1 VRAVAFSISE
11 PRRKSIPSCVI
22 DRIEPI
28 GFWSYSRQDDE
39 HSGGRLS
46 QLRARLSSEL
56 QINYGRDRVQIFQDS
71 AAIPYGA
78 DWDGV
83 IRDAL
88 NRSTFFIPILTPN
101 FIQSEF
107 CLTEVEIF
115 LEREKALHEAFPE
128 LAGHRRIFPILYIPI
143 AGKEAR
149 QPELVSE
156 LEQVQW
162 LSFERLRHQD
172 YDQPA
177 VRQTVSEFAATIC
190 ELLDRRV
197 DAPASST
204 KRAAKAKSPAPAA
217 VLEEHAAALLTPEYA
232 ELTVAEP
239 DRQARINH
247 GLAVAGVA
255 ALMAMVVWA
264 LTLSDKVDDRLQSAA
279 MVLVTA
285 VAAFAGSFFARRLF
299 DFGRSG
305 QPLRRTVLHVLLAGA
320 LAIPAWIALFI
331 AFALAGTL
339 IFGGD
344 EWYLVMVALGTVAGV
359 LAGFLIALANL
370 VTIYGLRRLPEYQV
384 LIGAGGL
391 ALAAAAV
398 LLFGVVLKSEAQ
410 QQEELLALMAV
421 KGELSGLNEDGTAPS
436 RASIVAAQKRLGLPE
451 TGTLDDDLVAAL
463 EALPDRTEW
472 TVGAGDDLGDII
484 NRAQFTGS
492 RGGNREQTIQI
503 APGTYRLEAMNP
515 DFSFY
520 LSEARIILRGMAA
533 REDTVLMIPTDG
545 SPLTIDD
552 DTIEN
557 LTFRQESGSES
568 MIITT
573 TGPYA
578 FLENGDAAQ
587 ATIRN
592 VVVDAR
598 TTAQAVTIGGGSHES
613 VLIEN
618 ATIRNAN
625 GVALGISG
633 FPYDPSEAQDGK
645 TTALP
650 KAVVRNST
658 LSGKQS
664 AIVVS
669 SQAVPVI
676 EDNVIG
682 PIGEGNGI
690 YVVDTAGGIYSRNRI
705 NRTGNYAALAAGGS
719 AKPEF
724 DGNIINDG
732 SECVNIGEKANVIL
746 RANRFTG
753 CFGGT
758 AADEANLRL
767 SGNAGLVEGD
777 ITVTGKARV
786 TTE

>member
-1 VRAVAFSISE
+1 MQAG
-11 PRRKSIPSCVI
+11 KL
-22 DRIEPI
+22 DPI

-78 DWDGV
+78 DWDEV
-83 IRDAL
+83 IREAL

-143 AGKEAR
+143 IGKEAR
-149 QPELVSE
+149 QPELVRE

-190 ELLDRRV
+190 ELLDRRT

-204 KRAAKAKSPAPAA
+204 KRAAKAKPPAPAA
-217 VLEEHAAALLTPEYA
+217 VPEEHAAALLTPEYA
-232 ELTVAEP
+232 EMTVAEP

-264 LTLSDKVDDRLQSAA
+264 LTLSDKVDDRLQAA
-279 MVLVTA
+279 VLVLVTA
-285 VAAFAGSFFARRLF
+285 IAAFVGSFFAQRLY
-299 DFGRSG
+299 DLTGYRYE
-305 QPLRRTVLHVLLAGA
+305 PYRHVLHALLAGA
-320 LAIPAWIALFI
+320 LAIPAWFVLFLIVLLIGSVVSDNGNLEWLLALF
-331 AFALAGTL
+331 G
-339 IFGGD
+339 
-344 EWYLVMVALGTVAGV
+344 LVGAV

-370 VTIYGLRRLPEYQV
+370 VTIYGLRRLPGYQV
-384 LIGAGGL
+384 QLGAGGL
-391 ALAAAAV
+391 ALSAAAV
-398 LLFGVVLKSEAQ
+398 LVFGVVLKSDAQ
-410 QQEELLALMAV
+410 QQLELLELMAV
-421 KGELSGLNEDGTAPS
+421 KGELSDVNGDSTAPT
-436 RASIVAAQKRLGLPE
+436 RESIVSAQKRLGLPE
-451 TGTLDDDLVAAL
+451 TGTLDDDLIAAL

-472 TVGAGDDLGDII
+472 QVGTGDDLAEII
-484 NRAQFTGS
+484 HRAFWTGAL
-492 RGGNREQTIQI
+492 GGNRGQTILI
-503 APGTYRLEAMNP
+503 APGTYRLETKKE
-515 DFSFY
+515 FEGFY
-520 LSEARIILRGMAA
+520 LSRARITMRGTAG
-533 REDTVLMIPTDG
+533 RDDTVIVMPAGGT
-545 SPLTIDD
+545 PLEIDD

-557 LTFRQESGSES
+557 LTFRQESGAQYTV
-568 MIITT
+568 IGTAV
-573 TGPYA
+573 PYT
-578 FLENGDAAQ
+578 LPENGEVVQ

-598 TTAQAVTIGGGSHES
+598 TTAQAVTINGGSHES

-618 ATIRNAN
+618 VTIRNAN
-625 GVALGISG
+625 GVALGIG
-633 FPYDPSEAQDGK
+633 GYPYDPSEAQDGK

-650 KAVVRNST
+650 KAVVRGST

-669 SQAVPVI
+669 TQAVPVI

-682 PIGEGNGI
+682 PVGEGHGI
-690 YVVDTAGGIYSRNRI
+690 YVIDEAGGTYSRNRI
-705 NRTGNYAALAAGGS
+705 SRTGDYAALAGGGK

-724 DGNIINDG
+724 DGNIINDA
-732 SECVNIGEKANVIL
+732 SECVNFGEQADVIL
-746 RANRFTG
+746 RSNRFSG

-758 AADEANLRL
+758 ATDSASLRL
-767 SGNAGLVEGD
+767 SGNEGLQEGD
-777 ITVTGKARV
+777 ITVIGKARV
-786 TTE
+786 ATE

>member
-1 VRAVAFSISE
+1 MQAG
-11 PRRKSIPSCVI
+11 KL
-22 DRIEPI
+22 DPI

-78 DWDGV
+78 DWDEV
-83 IRDAL
+83 IREAL

-149 QPELVSE
+149 QPELVRE

-190 ELLDRRV
+190 ELLDRRT

-204 KRAAKAKSPAPAA
+204 KRAAKAKPLASTAAP
-217 VLEEHAAALLTPEYA
+217 EEPAAALLTPEFA
-232 ELTVAEP
+232 EMAVAEP

-264 LTLSDKVDDRLQSAA
+264 LTLSDKVDDRLSSAA
-279 MVLVTA
+279 MVALTA
-285 VAAFAGSFFARRLF
+285 FAAFAGSFYARRLF
-299 DFGRSG
+299 DFEGSAPGIR
-305 QPLRRTVLHVLLAGA
+305 PVLLHALLAGA
-320 LAIPAWIALFI
+320 LAIPVWLVLFLIVLLIGSMVSDNGNLEWLLALF
-331 AFALAGTL
+331 G
-339 IFGGD
+339 
-344 EWYLVMVALGTVAGV
+344 LVGAV

-370 VTIYGLRRLPEYQV
+370 VTIYGLRRLPGYQV
-384 LIGAGGL
+384 QLGAGGL
-391 ALAAAAV
+391 ALTAAAV
-398 LLFGVVLKSEAQ
+398 LVFGVVLKSDAQ
-410 QQEELLALMAV
+410 QQLELLELMAV

-436 RASIVAAQKRLGLPE
+436 LESMLAARKRLGLPE
-451 TGTLDDDLVAAL
+451 SSSFDDDLIAAL

-472 TVGAGDDLGDII
+472 NVGPDEDLGDII
-484 NRAQFTGS
+484 IRAHFTGS
-492 RGGNREQTIQI
+492 RGGTREQTILI
-503 APGTYRLEAMNP
+503 APGTYRLESRNP
-515 DFSFY
+515 DFGFY
-520 LSEARIILRGMAA
+520 LQEARITMRGTAG
-533 REDTVLMIPTDG
+533 RGDTVLVMPVKG
-545 SPLTIDD
+545 SGLTIDD

-557 LTFRQESGSES
+557 LTFRQESGAQYGV
-568 MIITT
+568 IGT
-573 TGPYA
+573 TGP
-578 FLENGDAAQ
+578 LLTPEDGEQVQ

-592 VVVDAR
+592 IVVEANTSV
-598 TTAQAVTIGGGSHES
+598 QAVTIGGGAHES
-613 VLIEN
+613 TLIEN
-618 ATIRNAN
+618 VTIRNSA
-625 GVALGISG
+625 GVALGIGG
-633 FPYDPSEAQDGK
+633 FPYDPSETQDGK
-645 TTALP
+645 ASVLP
-650 KAVVRNST
+650 MAIVRNST

-669 SQAVPVI
+669 TQAVPVI

-682 PIGEGNGI
+682 PVGEGHGI
-690 YVVDTAGGIYSRNRI
+690 YVIDEAGGTYSRNRI
-705 NRTGNYAALAAGGS
+705 SRTGDYAALAGGGK

-724 DGNIINDG
+724 DGNIINDA
-732 SECVNIGEKANVIL
+732 SECVNFGEQADVIL
-746 RANRFTG
+746 RSNRFSG

-758 AADEANLRL
+758 ATDSASLRL
-767 SGNAGLVEGD
+767 SGNEGLQEGD
-777 ITVTGKARV
+777 ITVIGKARV
-786 TTE
+786 ATE

>member
-1 VRAVAFSISE
+1 MQAG
-11 PRRKSIPSCVI
+11 KL
-22 DRIEPI
+22 DPI

-78 DWDGV
+78 DWDEV
-83 IRDAL
+83 IREAL

-190 ELLDRRV
+190 ELLDRRT

-204 KRAAKAKSPAPAA
+204 KRAAKAKPLASTAAP
-217 VLEEHAAALLTPEYA
+217 EEPAAALLTPEFA
-232 ELTVAEP
+232 EMAVAEP

-264 LTLSDKVDDRLQSAA
+264 LTLSDKVDDRLSSAA
-279 MVLVTA
+279 MVALTA
-285 VAAFAGSFFARRLF
+285 FAAFAGSFYARRLF
-299 DFGRSG
+299 DFEGSAPGIR
-305 QPLRRTVLHVLLAGA
+305 PVLLHALLAGA
-320 LAIPAWIALFI
+320 LAIPVWLVLFLIVLLIGSMVSDNGNLEWLLALF
-331 AFALAGTL
+331 G
-339 IFGGD
+339 
-344 EWYLVMVALGTVAGV
+344 LVGAV

-370 VTIYGLRRLPEYQV
+370 VTIYGLRRLPGYQV
-384 LIGAGGL
+384 QLGAGGL
-391 ALAAAAV
+391 ALTAAAV
-398 LLFGVVLKSEAQ
+398 LVFGVVLKSDAQ
-410 QQEELLALMAV
+410 QQLELLELMAV

-436 RASIVAAQKRLGLPE
+436 LESMLAARKRLGLPE
-451 TGTLDDDLVAAL
+451 SSSFDDDLIAAL

-472 TVGAGDDLGDII
+472 NVGPDEDLGDII
-484 NRAQFTGS
+484 IRAHFTGS
-492 RGGNREQTIQI
+492 RGGTREQTILI
-503 APGTYRLEAMNP
+503 APGTYRLESRNP
-515 DFSFY
+515 DFGFY
-520 LSEARIILRGMAA
+520 LQEARITMRGTAG
-533 REDTVLMIPTDG
+533 RGDTVLVMPVKG
-545 SPLTIDD
+545 SGLTIDD

-557 LTFRQESGSES
+557 LTFRQESGAQYGV
-568 MIITT
+568 IGT
-573 TGPYA
+573 TGP
-578 FLENGDAAQ
+578 LLTPEDGEQVQ

-592 VVVDAR
+592 IVVEANTSV
-598 TTAQAVTIGGGSHES
+598 QAVTIGGGAHES
-613 VLIEN
+613 TLIEN
-618 ATIRNAN
+618 VTIRNSA
-625 GVALGISG
+625 GVALGIGG
-633 FPYDPSEAQDGK
+633 FPYDPSETQDGK
-645 TTALP
+645 ASVLP
-650 KAVVRNST
+650 MAIVRNST

-669 SQAVPVI
+669 TQAVPVI

-682 PIGEGNGI
+682 PVGEGHGI
-690 YVVDTAGGIYSRNRI
+690 YVIDEAGGTYSRNRI
-705 NRTGNYAALAAGGS
+705 SRTGDYAALAGGGK

-724 DGNIINDG
+724 DGNIINDA
-732 SECVNIGEKANVIL
+732 SECVNFGEQADVIL
-746 RANRFTG
+746 RSNRFSG

-758 AADEANLRL
+758 ATDSASLRL
-767 SGNAGLVEGD
+767 SGNEGLQEGD
-777 ITVTGKARV
+777 ITVIGKARV
-786 TTE
+786 ATE